1 MFYSADIFKSAGI
14 DKDQV
19 YLPTIGVGAINVLMT
34 VVSVYLVGLA
44 PNFAHFIFPQL
55 QVDRV
60 GRRTLHI
67 GGMVGMLITTGI
79 IPITIRFGVS
89 LRKKN

>member
-1 MFYSADIFKSAGI
+1 MFYSANIFRSAGI

-44 PNFAHFIFPQL
+44 PNFADFIFPQCRL
-55 QVDRV
+55 IAWGAVLC
-60 GRRTLHI
+60 TLAAW
-67 GGMVGMLITTGI
+67 LAC
-79 IPITIRFGVS
+79 
-89 LRKKN
+89 